1 MKKLFLS
8 FTICILLLL
17 SGCGYKPT
25 SVVSKNIVTKKVYV
39 NVAMSMRDPKNS
51 AALKDA
57 VNEAVVSRF
66 KGRLVSKEN
75 AQTLLYVKIKS
86 FKFQPIIYSQD
97 GYVTSYKTLV
107 TLAIDTI
114 SKDKKPQKFTST
126 GEYDFPIE
134 ANSVISDT
142 KRYIAIR
149 NASLDALDEY
159 VAFTGIQGLSHA
171 KHH

>member
-1 MKKLFLS
+1 MKKILFS
-8 FTICILLLL
+8 FIICILLLL

-25 SVVSKNIVTKKVYV
+25 SVISKNIIAEKVYV

-57 VNEAVVSRF
+57 INEAVVSRF

-75 AQTLLYVKIKS
+75 AQTLLYIKIKS
-86 FKFQPIIYSQD
+86 FKFKPIIYSQD

-114 SKDKKPQKFTST
+114 SKDKKPQKFTSA
-126 GEYDFPIE
+126 GEYDFSIE

-142 KRYIAIR
+142 KRYIAIK

-159 VAFTGIQGLSHA
+159 IASIGIQGLSNV